1 MIAITNGQPLGIAGS
16 AEAEAEEAAR
26 AWLPNAKHAATRTT
40 NEAVLS
46 AEVSSC
52 VPLPQRIPR
61 HCSRKNPQMILT
73 AISGSC
79 PARTGKKSRVYSAI
93 TMETAAAVPHVESQ
107 SLQPTMKRH
116 ALGSI
121 FAMSPGVRTIPAAMA
136 LPTATAM
143 PNHTPSTW
151 RSLPEPRVC
160 GPADA
165 LVLVEDSADVLDNV
179 ESQVCIGNSAIIM
192 AMRQNASWK
201 WTI

>member
-107 SLQPTMKRH
+107 SLQPTMKPAYSPIARREKLYWPPLRGIEAPSSASDEAPKSAYIPPTTQTPRKSH
-116 ALGSI
+116 AFGNT
-121 FAMSPGVRTIPAAMA
+121 FAMSPGVRAIPAAMA
-136 LPTATAM
+136 FPTATAI
-143 PNHTPSTW
+143 PNH
-151 RSLPEPRVC
+151 
-160 GPADA
+160 
-165 LVLVEDSADVLDNV
+165 
-179 ESQVCIGNSAIIM
+179 
-192 AMRQNASWK
+192 
-201 WTI
+201 